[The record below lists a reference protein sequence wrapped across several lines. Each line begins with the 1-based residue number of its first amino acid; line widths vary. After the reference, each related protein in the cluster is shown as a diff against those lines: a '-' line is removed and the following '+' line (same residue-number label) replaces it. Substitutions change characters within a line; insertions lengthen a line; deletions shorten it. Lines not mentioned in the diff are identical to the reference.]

1 MIGPLKRLEAGNL
14 KILRFNDDR
23 VGVLKNENLVVDV
36 SEAITS
42 RKAKGPQRVIDDIIE
57 NFRRYRRKFEA
68 ILARENG
75 VPLDSVKLLAPI
87 PRPSKCL
94 AAFVN
99 YLDRPERSL
108 DTLPNEYF
116 YKAPELVGPE
126 GTVELLDIPPVVVYQ
141 PEAELAFVIGKRAKN
156 VEEADAMD
164 YVFGYV
170 PFFDISARGMTRR
183 TQFLPKGQD
192 TYGPCGPW
200 ITTKDEIPDPHN
212 IVVKSWVN
220 GQSRQN
226 YSTRHMA
233 HKIPDQIA
241 WLTRFL
247 QLEPGDVIATGTY
260 HEGLGPINNGDVLE
274 IEIEKM
280 GKARFFIKGYGPRK
294 DAEWMPGVSQPAPPA
309 GGRMSK
315 V

>member
-1 MIGPLKRLEAGNL
+1 MIGPLKRLEVGNL

-42 RKAKGPQRVIDDIIE
+42 RKAKGPQRVIEDIIE
-57 NFRRYRRKFEA
+57 NFRRYRRKFEP

-87 PRPSKCL
+87 PRPSRCL

-99 YLDRPERSL
+99 YLDRPDRSL

-220 GQSRQN
+220 GQLRQN
-226 YSTRHMA
+226 YSTKHMA

-247 QLEPGDVIATGTY
+247 QLQPGDVIATGTY
-260 HEGLGPINNGDVLE
+260 HEGLGPINDGDVLE

-280 GKARFFIKGYGPRK
+280 GKARFSIKGYGPRR
-294 DAEWMPGVSQPAPPA
+294 DAEWMPGRDQPKPPP
-309 GGRMSK
+309 GGGMTK

>member
-1 MIGPLKRLEAGNL
+1 M

-23 VGVLKNENLVVDV
+23 IGVLKKEGQVADV
-36 SEAITS
+36 SEAIAYRTE
-42 RKAKGPQRVIDDIIE
+42 KGPQRVVEEIIE
-57 NFRRYRRKFEA
+57 KFDNFRPEFERIA
-68 ILARENG
+68 GRQNG
-75 VPLDSVKLLAPI
+75 VALNSVKLLAPI
-87 PRPSKCL
+87 HRPSKCL

-99 YLDRPERSL
+99 YVDRPDRSPE
-108 DTLPNEYF
+108 TLPNEYF
-116 YKAPELVGPE
+116 HKAPELLGPE
-126 GTVELLDIPPVVVYQ
+126 GTVELLDLPPVVVFQ
-141 PEAELAFVIGKRAKN
+141 PEAELAFIIGKRAKN
-156 VEEADAMD
+156 VKEAEAMD

-183 TQFLPKGQD
+183 TQFVPKGQD

-212 IVVKSWVN
+212 VVVKSWVN
-220 GQSRQN
+220 GQLRQN
-226 YSTRHMA
+226 YNTKYMA

-241 WLTRFL
+241 WMTRFIQL
-247 QLEPGDVIATGTY
+247 QPGDVIATGTY
-260 HEGLGPINNGDVLE
+260 HEGLGPINDGDVLE

-280 GKARFFIKGYGPRK
+280 GKARFFVKGYGPRK
-294 DAEWMPGVSQPAPPA
+294 DGEWMPGTSQPAPPA